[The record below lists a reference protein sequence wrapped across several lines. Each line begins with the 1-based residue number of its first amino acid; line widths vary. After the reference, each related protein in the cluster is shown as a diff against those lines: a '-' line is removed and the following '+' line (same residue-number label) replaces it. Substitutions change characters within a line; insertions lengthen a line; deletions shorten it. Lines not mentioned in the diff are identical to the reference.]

1 MMMNTRLNIMK
12 VLIILLIAVVDV
24 VAVSAQKR
32 RVEEVKQDMNSL
44 SLSIDNYTNALN
56 KIKPALADAESK
68 DEAETWFV
76 AGKIAYGKY
85 DKYRVLKSIG
95 KGVDEKAMGDALLL
109 G

>member
-68 DEAETWFV
+68 DEAETWFKFLYHI
-76 AGKIAYGKY
+76 GLSDNKISFGW
-85 DKYRVLKSIG
+85 VEE
-95 KGVDEKAMGDALLL
+95 VVP
-109 G
+109 